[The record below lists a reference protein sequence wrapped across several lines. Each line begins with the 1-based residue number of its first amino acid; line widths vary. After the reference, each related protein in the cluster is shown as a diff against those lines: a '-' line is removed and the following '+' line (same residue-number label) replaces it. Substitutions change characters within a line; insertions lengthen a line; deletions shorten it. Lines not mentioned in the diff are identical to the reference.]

1 MIYDCIIVG
10 AGASGLFAGAR
21 FDTAASGRPAMAASR
36 SQQAAPRMTVPA
48 SNRPRK
54 IRPTEKQQ
62 AGNRPAGL
70 ILEKTSCA
78 GTKLLMSGG
87 GQCNITHAGSIKDFI
102 DRYGKKGGR
111 IRSCLY
117 KHNNLELIKFLEE
130 NRIPTV
136 TQAEDGRVF
145 PASRKAQDIRD
156 FLVHKSKENG
166 FEIQYGQEVT
176 GIRRIP
182 AETIDGSQSHGSHFA
197 PAWDSCLSDTVD
209 LTSDSSSFN
218 PVRGVGGSAS
228 ATQPDH
234 PAQAT
239 LPACW
244 ELVTNKTTFRARTV
258 ILASGGCSYPGTGSD
273 GRLFSVLQRDLD
285 LAITPLQPALTS
297 IRVQSYPYA
306 ELAGISFADC
316 RIRLLRAQKK
326 IAEKTG
332 GLLFTHRDFSGPA
345 ILNIS
350 NFAQPGDTLVIDY
363 LSAPRDE
370 IASRLQ
376 KAVEKSHSELPAI
389 LTNTLGLPKRFSQ
402 LLVSRTGNSTKA
414 LAAALTGEEF
424 QITSLSGFEKAMTTA
439 GGIDLSQIDLKAM
452 ALKEHPGIFVCGE
465 LIDIDGSTGGYNLQ
479 FAYSSGCTA
488 AESAIQLL

>member
-21 FDTAASGRPAMAASR
+21 FDTATGGRLASGVDKACTNSPKKNRPASR
-36 SQQAAPRMTVPA
+36 SPQAAPRMTAPA
-48 SNRPRK
+48 SSIPHK
-54 IRPTEKQQ
+54 S
-62 AGNRPAGL
+62 RPAGL
-70 ILEKTSCA
+70 ILEKTSRA

-102 DRYGKKGGR
+102 DRYGKKGGQ

-117 KHNNLELIKFLEE
+117 KHNNLELIAFLEK
-130 NRIPTV
+130 NGFPTI
-136 TQAEDGRVF
+136 TQEEDGRVF

-156 FLVHKSKENG
+156 LLVRKSKGNG

-176 GIRRIP
+176 GIRWIP
-182 AETIDGSQSHGSHFA
+182 FKEIGGGQSH
-197 PAWDSCLSDTVD
+197 
-209 LTSDSSSFN
+209 SSSFALA
-218 PVRGVGGSAS
+218 GGPCRSDAVDLASDPGNSAS
-228 ATQPDH
+228 ASQPDH

-244 ELVTNKTTFRARTV
+244 ELATNKTTFRARTV
-258 ILASGGCSYPGTGSD
+258 ILATGGCSYPGTGSD
-273 GRLFSVLQRDLD
+273 GQLFSVLQRDLD
-285 LAITPLQPALTS
+285 LKITPLQPALTS
-297 IRVQSYPYA
+297 IRVQNYPYA

-326 IAEKTG
+326 IAEEKG

-345 ILNIS
+345 ALNIS

-363 LSAPRDE
+363 LNAPRDE

-376 KAVEKSHSELPAI
+376 KAVEKSRSELPAI
-389 LTNTLGLPKRFSQ
+389 LTNTFGLPQRFSQ
-402 LLVSRTGNSTKA
+402 QLVSRIGNSTKA
-414 LAAALTGEEF
+414 LATALTGEEF
-424 QITSLSGFEKAMTTA
+424 HITSLSGFEKAMTTA
-439 GGIDLSQIDLKAM
+439 GGVDLSQIDLKTM
-452 ALKEHPGIFVCGE
+452 ALKAHPGIFVCGE
-465 LIDIDGSTGGYNLQ
+465 MIDIDGSTGGYNLQ

-488 AESAIQLL
+488 AESALEFL

>member
-21 FDTAASGRPAMAASR
+21 FDTAAAGRPAGAASR
-36 SQQAAPRMTVPA
+36 SQQAAPQMTAPA
-48 SNRPRK
+48 SSRLK
-54 IRPTEKQQ
+54 K
-62 AGNRPAGL
+62 NRPAKKQQTESRPTGL
-70 ILEKTSCA
+70 ILEKTSRA

-117 KHNNLELIKFLEE
+117 KHNNLELTAFLEE
-130 NRIPTV
+130 NGIPTI
-136 TQAEDGRVF
+136 TQTEDGRVF

-156 FLVHKSKENG
+156 LLVRKSKENG

-176 GIRRIP
+176 GIRRI
-182 AETIDGSQSHGSHFA
+182 
-197 PAWDSCLSDTVD
+197 
-209 LTSDSSSFN
+209 
-218 PVRGVGGSAS
+218 
-228 ATQPDH
+228 AT
-234 PAQAT
+234 
-239 LPACW
+239 PACW
-244 ELVTNKTTFRARTV
+244 QLTTDKSTFRARTV

-273 GRLFSVLQRDLD
+273 GQLFSVLQRDLD
-285 LAITPLQPALTS
+285 LKMTPLQPALTS
-297 IRVQSYPYA
+297 IRVRSYPYA

-326 IAEKTG
+326 IAEEKG

-350 NFAQPGDTLVIDY
+350 NFAQSGDTLVIDY
-363 LSAPRDE
+363 LNAPRDE
-370 IASRLQ
+370 IAARLQ
-376 KAVEKSHSELPAI
+376 KAVEKSRGELPAI
-389 LTNTLGLPKRFSQ
+389 LTNTFELPKRFSQ
-402 LLVSRTGNSTKA
+402 QLVSRIGNSTRA

-424 QITSLSGFEKAMTTA
+424 HITSLSGFEKAMTTA
-439 GGIDLSQIDLKAM
+439 GGVDLSQIDLKTM
-452 ALKEHPGIFVCGE
+452 ALKAHPGLFVCGE
-465 LIDIDGSTGGYNLQ
+465 MIDIDGSTGGYNLQ

-488 AESAIQLL
+488 AESVISTLSDESYHTHP